1 MGFCER
7 LKERREALN
16 ITRQEMAKLLGVVP
30 SAIANYEN
38 GVSHPKVEILY
49 KIFDILEVDAN
60 YLYQDEYSKHI
71 ASNVVHLTPHETKV
85 LTAYREQSTM
95 QPAVDKL
102 LGVVPGEE

>member
-7 LKERREALN
+7 LKERREALD
-16 ITRQEMAKLLGVVP
+16 ITRQELAKLLGVVP

-49 KIFDILEVDAN
+49 KIFDILDVDAN
-60 YLYQDEYSKHI
+60 YLYQDEYKKQIEFNSE
-71 ASNVVHLTPHETKV
+71 HLTPHEIEV
-85 LTAYREQSTM
+85 ITAYRGQPDM
-95 QPAVDKL
+95 QTAVDKL